1 MRRRC
6 GIRGTALC
14 MALPI
19 DIDWV
24 DHSRTSLKTTMLR
37 LLESQRLDRVIVP
50 GHLSVIAV
58 VLSRGR
64 LMG

>member
-14 MALPI
+14 MALPN
-19 DIDWV
+19 DIDCV
-24 DHSRTSLKTTMLR
+24 DYSRTSMKTAMLR
-37 LLESQRLDRVIVP
+37 LLEPQRLDRITVP
-50 GHLSVIAV
+50 GHLLGFAV
-58 VLSRGR
+58 VHAQVR